1 VRRDPTEPLAVIR
14 AEPMAALDRD
24 REVLL
29 LDYVEPP
36 VDVDAATEPTTTTS
50 TTAPKPVTPP
60 TQDKPST
67 PTPVQP

>member
-1 VRRDPTEPLAVIR
+1 LGGVFPPGYPVARVTEVRRDPAEPLAVIR

-36 VDVDAATEPTTTTS
+36 VDVNAAAEPT
-50 TTAPKPVTPP
+50 KPPP
-60 TQDKPST
+60 VKP
-67 PTPVQP
+67 